1 MAFEPRFPVKRFQP
15 GNLVQATVMVEVP
28 KEPGDLILELTLVQ
42 EGVTWFEERGFMT
55 ERLAVKVSL
64 EQK

>member
-1 MAFEPRFPVKRFQP
+1 
-15 GNLVQATVMVEVP
+15 MVEVP
-28 KEPGDLILELTLVQ
+28 KEPGNFILELTLVQ

>member
-42 EGVTWFEERGFMT
+42 EGVTWFEERGFVM
-55 ERLAVKVSL
+55 EMLRVKVTSD
-64 EQK
+64 QK